1 MWGCL
6 KTMAVGFVAL
16 AVIAILIVSIS
27 WWYLGT
33 MSFADFIRL
42 RIERTLEARLGRE
55 VTIESVEIVRSRP
68 QKVILRNLRIANA
81 PGGAAPAFAEVAEVE
96 IIGGIESFW
105 RREVRVS
112 RVDVRDPK
120 MWFEVFPA
128 GAPLVHN
135 FPRWQTGPRRRFEI
149 VRLEIGQLFVRGGEF
164 SFNDRRR
171 DIVAEAADISSDV
184 TITRAEGLYAGVM
197 SSPRLR
203 VRLQDYEP
211 FDLEMRGGFRYT
223 PGILALESI
232 ALRGDDIEAFVT
244 GKLDPLT
251 EGVYDL
257 RIASRLD
264 LTKVREIFRVDTVLE
279 GSMALDTRLQGAQ
292 GTFRMTGGWT
302 APRILA
308 DSYELTNARGT
319 LDLDGEKLG
328 VQVESAGYAG
338 GTIKADYLLSQYAE
352 PYPMKVNLAY
362 DRVSIEH
369 LFSDWGL
376 RNTGL
381 RGAATGNLNYRWNKN
396 DLLDGSGEGT
406 ARLSRSVAFS
416 EARYPVPV
424 AGSTSFAIERGVVRF
439 RNAQLETES
448 SNINFAGTLGIKGLV
463 MDLRADIRSTDF
475 AELDRIG
482 LNFAHAADN
491 RDYEL
496 LGIGG
501 AGTITAT
508 LRGPLDEVQVA
519 ANISGSGTLYND
531 VLLGDAQIALTW
543 DGRRDQLT
551 FEEARFT
558 YQGGVLV
565 LNGTVVF
572 PDSGPGPRFDLAIDA
587 NGYPAQRAIDAMGL
601 ALQIGPGLATGRM
614 LIAGTPEN
622 GRATFAGLTIRR
634 AEATLVL
641 NGSMQWLP
649 GEGNVVFDLQ
659 IAAQNFPV
667 ADIATFFE
675 LDVPITGALTG
686 TLNLTGPKSSLE
698 GSGSVTVTEGSIFGE
713 PVAMAS
719 ADIEF
724 TSGRLRATSIFVQS
738 AAGEI
743 RGEAEFDLTT
753 ERFSYSITSASIDL
767 SRLEILSAMRTLL
780 GGRVILTSVGAGSF
794 DAPELMVE
802 ATLTEAT
809 IQGLSLP
816 EGTPPPSFYL
826 AIRGGQLI
834 VRGSIGDIVSIEG
847 GGTVGDNF
855 AVDGNIRVTIADLTR
870 ALLLS
875 PQTATLPGSGTV
887 VLDLRLGGRLSPIEA
902 LVVEAT
908 APVFDVRIADHEFTT
923 AEPLR
928 VTLRNGR
935 IEFDSFELRRPDST
949 FAVTGF
955 AEVTGERRLNL
966 DLSGRIEAALAQL
979 FIADVRA
986 DGFLDLSVRVDGTI
1000 ASPNVVGVAEVQ
1012 NAQLRFAGFPQLIDQ
1027 INGRLRFRGDQI
1039 LIESL
1044 RATVGGGSVV
1054 AGGFVA
1060 LDGMQMQSARIT
1072 LQGSGVAL
1080 RYYEGVTVEGNFTL
1094 LLTGGPDG
1102 AVLQGDI
1109 DVTRGLYF
1117 RDFDLQQTLLNVI
1130 LARDRVAAVSAATW
1144 EDRLALRL
1152 RLNAPDTL
1160 AVRNNI
1166 ADVTG
1171 SAVFDVTGT
1180 LANPVVLGELTL
1192 DEGGS
1197 VRIQNIDYRVV
1208 RGTVAFQNPF
1218 RIDPF
1223 FDVTVEGRV
1232 SGGATDLE
1240 SGQLQ
1245 ITVNLTG
1252 TLDRMTPTITSDPPA
1267 SDITLF
1273 SILGFGGLGGRGSQQ
1288 AGGVGVLGQ
1297 SLLYQSLSNLIGS
1310 RVFPFVD
1317 AFTYDPG
1324 ILDAG
1329 GSGPRVTFEKRISN
1343 NVRFLLVYN
1352 LANNQN
1358 REVIE
1363 WMVNPEWTLQLVR
1376 DMTGD
1381 YRLDARVRRRY
1392 EAQWRIRDDVR
1403 EFARTAVMV
1412 PPGTSAGE
1420 MAAAASAVPAGSL
1433 PPVTAVN
1440 PMAARD
1446 QPIERIVFRADAA
1459 FETSTLREEVTLR
1472 SGESVTIKGVQ
1483 SSIRNLFATGNFRD
1497 IRVDAS
1503 PGDEGVVVTFSLF
1516 LHYRVGGIG
1525 IEGIGRADRARARR
1539 DLTLRTGEIFSLDSV
1554 DTSAEAIESMLN
1566 RHGYLEASVDPQ
1578 TNFDRARSIADVTYD
1593 VTPGPR
1599 ATVAEVIIEGDLAP
1613 FTAPELIARMRRRPG
1628 RTFHLLDARDDAGR
1642 MQTFLVRQN
1651 YRRADATFIGHTYDA
1666 ENESVTLRYR
1676 VNTGPRV
1683 QVEVAGITR
1692 RAVRRW
1698 LPFGRNQEYSE
1709 DVVDRAASRITEGL
1723 QQRGH
1728 YLATVDTEST
1738 MEDDLWTTTFH
1749 VDAGPRFRLGRVE
1762 FVGNEVLPDDELR
1775 DVIETSPGRG
1785 FRRFLQ
1791 TIFRRPTGVT
1801 RQQLADDRSAIES
1814 YYRLSGFSEA
1824 TVATPVV
1831 TPRADGLLHVAFPL
1845 SEGPQTLIS
1854 SLTVEGLERFDRNE
1868 LPRQRLGEGR
1878 PLNPQQLQ
1886 DDVIA
1891 LQTFYAEKGFVEVQV
1906 APRIERS
1913 EDRRTASVAY
1923 VITEGPQVN
1932 IGNITVR
1939 GNTYT
1944 NREVI
1949 TRQSELEPGDPFSYT
1964 SVLEAQRQLYR
1975 LGIFNRIDVLPQQ
1988 AGTDVANRDIVLQ
2001 VEEGRNLTLTGAVGL
2016 RLARATEGGQ
2026 GTELRERLAAAA
2038 AHRNLFGTGR
2048 YLGVEGVYSGQE
2060 QEAFITYREP
2070 FISRWNV
2077 PLQVQIFQSDDS
2089 TRRGTRILQRGT
2101 SLEVTKVARLQTR
2114 WSLRYEY
2121 KITDCVGGELCAT
2134 IDGIPVEG
2142 LDRSLLDIQ
2151 ISSLTPTFFWDTR
2164 DDIIDPRRGFFTSAS
2179 IEYAFPLF
2187 SADANFLKEYVQGA
2201 WFRPLSASTVLAVSG
2216 RVGLIQPLGGTTT
2229 NDVPLSE
2236 RFTAGGETTHRGFAL
2251 DRLGDLCLEAD
2262 TTPIPGCMPTLY
2274 RRVEDG
2280 AFTGPLLP
2288 IGGSGLLLLNAEYRF
2303 PIFGPVGGAIF
2314 VDAGNVFAEDRIRFD
2329 NLRYGAGMGVRYLSP
2344 VGPLRFDI
2352 GRPLDRR
2359 HYDNSFQFFLTLGY
2373 AF

>member
-1 MWGCL
+1 MS
-6 KTMAVGFVAL
+6 VGLVAL
-16 AVIAILIVSIS
+16 AVIAVLIVSIS

-33 MSFADFIRL
+33 MSFAEFVRL
-42 RIERTLEARLGRE
+42 RIERTLEGRLGRE
-55 VTIESVEIVRSRP
+55 VTIESVEIIRSRP
-68 QKVILRNLRIANA
+68 QRVILRNLRIANA
-81 PGGAAPAFAEVAEVE
+81 PGGAAPAFAQVAEVE
-96 IIGGIESFW
+96 IAGGIESFW

-120 MWFEVFPA
+120 MWFEVFPE
-128 GAPLVHN
+128 GASLVHN
-135 FPRWQTGPRRRFEI
+135 FPRWQTGPPRSFEI
-149 VRLEIGQLFVRGGEF
+149 VRLEIGELFVRGGEF

-171 DIVAEAADISSDV
+171 NIVAEAAGIASDV

-211 FDLEMRGGFRYT
+211 FDLQMRGGFRYT

-232 ALRGDDIEAFVT
+232 ALRGDDIEAFIS

-251 EGVYDL
+251 EGAYDL
-257 RIASRLD
+257 RIASKLG
-264 LTKVREIFRVDTVLE
+264 LEKVREIFRVDAVLE
-279 GSMALDTRLQGAQ
+279 GSMALDTRLQGSQ
-292 GTFRMTGGWT
+292 GEFRMTGGWT

-308 DSYELTNARGT
+308 DAYELSDARGT
-319 LDLDGEKLG
+319 LDLDGEKLAL
-328 VQVESAGYAG
+328 QVESAAYAG

-352 PYPMKVNLAY
+352 PYPMKVNLGY
-362 DRVSIEH
+362 DRISIEH

-376 RNTGL
+376 RGTGL
-381 RGAATGNLNYRWNKN
+381 RGAATGSLNYRWNKN

-424 AGSTSFAIERGVVRF
+424 AGSTDFAIERGVVRF
-439 RNAQLETES
+439 RSAQLETES
-448 SNINFAGTLGIKGLV
+448 SNINFAGTLGIEGMV
-463 MDLRADIRSTDF
+463 MNLRADVRSTDF

-491 RDYEL
+491 LEYGL
-496 LGIGG
+496 LGLGG

-508 LRGPLDEVQVA
+508 LRGPLEQIQVA
-519 ANISGSGTLYND
+519 ANISGSGTRYSD
-531 VLLGDAQIALTW
+531 VLLGDAEIALTW
-543 DGRRDQLT
+543 DGARDQLA
-551 FEEARFT
+551 FEDARFT

-572 PDSGPGPRFDLAIDA
+572 PDSGPGPRFDLAVEA

-601 ALQIGPGLATGRM
+601 ELQIGPGIATGRM

-659 IAAQNFPV
+659 IAARNFPV
-667 ADIATFFE
+667 TDIATFFE
-675 LDVPITGALTG
+675 FDVPLTGALTG

-698 GSGSVTVTEGSIFGE
+698 GSGSVTVSEGSIFGE
-713 PVAMAS
+713 PVEMAS

-724 TSGRLRATSIFVQS
+724 TAGRMRATSIVVQS
-738 AAGEI
+738 AAGEL
-743 RGEAEFDLTT
+743 RGEAEFDLGT

-767 SRLEILSAMRTLL
+767 SRLEALSAMRTLL

-802 ATLTEAT
+802 ATLTDAT
-809 IQGLSLP
+809 IQGLTLP

-847 GGTVGDNF
+847 GGTVGDNLS
-855 AVDGNIRVTIADLTR
+855 VDGNIRVTIADLAR
-870 ALLLS
+870 ALMLS

-908 APVFDVRIADHEFTT
+908 APVFEVRIADHEFTT
-923 AEPLR
+923 PEPLR
-928 VTLRNGR
+928 IALRNGR

-966 DLSGRIEAALAQL
+966 DVSGRIEAALAQL
-979 FIADVRA
+979 FMSDVRA
-986 DGFLDLSVRVDGTI
+986 DGFLDLSVKVDGTMT
-1000 ASPNVVGVAEVQ
+1000 SPNVVGVAEVRD
-1012 NAQLRFAGFPQLIDQ
+1012 AQVRFAGFPQLIDQ

-1054 AGGFVA
+1054 AGGSVT

-1072 LQGSGVAL
+1072 LQGNSVAL

-1094 LLTGGPDG
+1094 LLTGGSEG

-1117 RDFDLQQTLLNVI
+1117 RDFDLQQTLLNLI
-1130 LARDRVAAVSAATW
+1130 LARDRVAAVSSATW

-1232 SGGATDLE
+1232 SSGATDLE

-1273 SILGFGGLGGRGSQQ
+1273 SILGFGGLGGSGPP
-1288 AGGVGVLGQ
+1288 GGVGVLGQ
-1297 SLLYQSLSNLIGS
+1297 SLLYSSLSSLIGS

-1324 ILDAG
+1324 NLDAG
-1329 GSGPRVTFEKRISN
+1329 GAGPRVTFEKRISN
-1343 NVRFLLVYN
+1343 SVRFLLVYN

-1381 YRLDARVRRRY
+1381 YRLDARVRRQY
-1392 EAQWRIRDDVR
+1392 EAHWRIRDEER
-1403 EFARTAVMV
+1403 QFAQAAVMV
-1412 PPGTSAGE
+1412 PSGTQAGE
-1420 MAAAASAVPAGSL
+1420 MAAAASAVATAPLPA
-1433 PPVTAVN
+1433 VTAVD
-1440 PMAARD
+1440 PLAARD
-1446 QPIERIVFRADAA
+1446 QLIERIVFRADAA
-1459 FETSTLREEVTLR
+1459 FETSALTDEVPLR
-1472 SGESVTIKGVQ
+1472 SGEPLTIKGVQ
-1483 SSIRNLFATGNFRD
+1483 SSIRNLFGTGNFRD

-1503 PGDEGVVVTFSLF
+1503 PGDNGVVVTFSLY
-1516 LHYRVGGIG
+1516 LHYRVGEIE
-1525 IEGIGRADRARARR
+1525 IEGLGRTDRTRARR
-1539 DLTLRTGEIFSLDSV
+1539 DLTLRTGQIFSLDSV

-1566 RHGYLEASVDPQ
+1566 RHGYLEVTVDPE
-1578 TNFDRARSIADVTYD
+1578 TEFDRSRSIADVSYQ
-1593 VTPGPR
+1593 VTLGPR

-1613 FTAPELIARMRRRPG
+1613 FTAPELIAQMRRRPG

-1642 MQTFLVRQN
+1642 MQTFLVRRN
-1651 YRRADATFIGHTYDA
+1651 YRRADATFVGHTYDA
-1666 ENESVTLRYR
+1666 ENEAVTLRYR
-1676 VNTGPRV
+1676 VDTGPRV
-1683 QVEVAGITR
+1683 QVEVAGINR

-1698 LPFGRNQEYSE
+1698 LPFGRTQEYSE

-1728 YLATVDTEST
+1728 YLATVDTESAQ
-1738 MEDDLWTTTFH
+1738 EDGLLTTTFH
-1749 VDAGPRFRLGRVE
+1749 VDAGPRFRLGSVE
-1762 FVGNEVLPDDELR
+1762 FVGNEVLPEDELR
-1775 DVIETSPGRG
+1775 DVVETFPRGG

-1791 TIFRRPTGVT
+1791 TLLRRPIGVT
-1801 RQQLADDRSAIES
+1801 REQLADDRNAIES

-1824 TVATPVV
+1824 TASTPIV
-1831 TPRADGLLHVAFPL
+1831 TPRADGTLHVAFPL
-1845 SEGPQTLIS
+1845 SEGPQTIVS
-1854 SLTVEGLERFDRNE
+1854 SLAIEGPEAFSRNEIPRQGLE
-1868 LPRQRLGEGR
+1868 EGG

-1886 DDVIA
+1886 DDVVA
-1891 LQTFYAEKGFVEVQV
+1891 LQTFYAEKGYVEVQV
-1906 APRIERS
+1906 APRVERS
-1913 EDRRTASVAY
+1913 EDRRTASVTY

-1939 GNTYT
+1939 GNSYT

-1975 LGIFNRIDVLPQQ
+1975 LGIFNRIEVLPQQ
-1988 AGTDVANRDIVLQ
+1988 TGTDVTNRDIVLQ

-2016 RLARATEGGQ
+2016 RLARATEEGG
-2026 GTELRERLAAAA
+2026 GSEFRERLAAAA

-2060 QEAFITYREP
+2060 QDAFITYREP

-2077 PLQVQIFQSDDS
+2077 PLQVQLFQSDDS
-2089 TRRGTRILQRGT
+2089 TRRGTRILQRGA

-2121 KITDCVGGELCAT
+2121 RITDCVGGELCAT

-2151 ISSLTPTFFWDTR
+2151 ISSFTPTFFWDTR

-2179 IEYAFPLF
+2179 IEYAFPLI

-2201 WFRPLSASTVLAVSG
+2201 WFRPLSSNTVLALSG
-2216 RVGLIQPLGGTTT
+2216 RIGLIQPLGGTTS

-2251 DRLGDLCLEAD
+2251 DRLGDLCREAD
-2262 TTPIPGCMPTLY
+2262 TTPIAGCMPTLY
-2274 RRVEDG
+2274 QRVEDG
-2280 AFTGPLLP
+2280 AFAGPLLP

-2303 PIFGPVGGAIF
+2303 PVFGPVGGAIF
-2314 VDAGNVFAEDRIRFD
+2314 VDAGNVFAEDTIRFD
-2329 NLRYGAGMGVRYLSP
+2329 KLRYGAGIGVRYLSP